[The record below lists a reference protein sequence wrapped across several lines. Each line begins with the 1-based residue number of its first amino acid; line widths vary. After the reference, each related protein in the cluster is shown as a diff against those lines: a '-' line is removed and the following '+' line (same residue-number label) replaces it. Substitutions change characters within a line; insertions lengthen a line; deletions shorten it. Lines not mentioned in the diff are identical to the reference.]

1 MGRSKTTPG
10 ADIIFPI
17 QWDGGSSRYIL
28 GKSKAVFG
36 CKVDNGH
43 FPLRQGPDS
52 VRPNSTDDFDGFVQA
67 FEYTGSAYKNPDP
80 KITLWSLN

>member
-1 MGRSKTTPG
+1 M
-10 ADIIFPI
+10 
-17 QWDGGSSRYIL
+17 

-43 FPLRQGPDS
+43 FPLRHGPDS

-67 FEYTGSAYKNPDP
+67 FAYQMYGSEITEEDKAWQLEGEDPIAEVDKILSSRGTGR
-80 KITLWSLN
+80 KISIW

>member
-10 ADIIFPI
+10 ADIIVPI

-52 VRPNSTDDFDGFVQA
+52 VKPNSTDDFDGFVQA
-67 FEYTGSAYKNPDP
+67 FEYQIYGSE
-80 KITLWSLN
+80 ITEEDKAWQLE